1 MATIELYNGGPRQ
14 QNSGYGMY
22 PNSVFNVGAVR
33 NQRYSPFDKYQP
45 VTYATSRT
53 LDFTGGDEA
62 LAYYLNTAPIA
73 TGDIIGTSVI
83 PDQSL
88 IHGVWWQ
95 VITPLTGVT
104 FTITLRIANITLL
117 AGQSGAAAT
126 SGFAP
131 VTAILLPDPYLRLA
145 EMVDVVMDAVPLA
158 GLEGFSLC
166 IAPYFANFQA
176 SES

>member
-14 QNSGYGMY
+14 HNSGYAMY

-62 LAYYLNTAPIA
+62 LSSYLSTVPIV

-88 IHGVWWQ
+88 IQGVWWQ
-95 VITPLTGVT
+95 VVTPLTGVS
-104 FTITLRIANITLL
+104 FTLKLRIANITLL
-117 AGQSGAAAT
+117 AAQSGAVVS

-131 VTAILLPDPYLRLA
+131 VTAILLPDPYLALA
-145 EMVDVVMDAVPLA
+145 EMVDVVMTAVPLA
-158 GLEGFSLC
+158 GLKGFSLC